1 MLSNRV
7 SGEVSMRTIEQYRA
21 HAHDC
26 LQRAHTDSNEH
37 DRPLWITLAQ
47 SWLQLAEHAD
57 RLNSERES
65 VDAERVEDDERVD
78 AA

>member
-1 MLSNRV
+1 MS
-7 SGEVSMRTIEQYRA
+7 TIEQYRA

-26 LQRAHTDSNEH
+26 LLRANSDDSDR
-37 DRPLWITLAQ
+37 DRPLWLTLAQ

-57 RLNSERES
+57 RVRGEHATAGIDPEQ
-65 VDAERVEDDERVD
+65 EDEET

>member
-1 MLSNRV
+1 
-7 SGEVSMRTIEQYRA
+7 MRTIEQYRA

-26 LQRAHTDSNEH
+26 LQRAHTDRNER
-37 DRPLWITLAQ
+37 DRPLWLTLAQ

-57 RLNSERES
+57 RLNGGRES
-65 VDAERVEDDERVD
+65 VDAEAAEDDARAEDDERVD

>member
-1 MLSNRV
+1 
-7 SGEVSMRTIEQYRA
+7 MRTIEHYRA

-26 LQRAHTDSNEH
+26 LQRAHTDANER

-47 SWLQLAEHAD
+47 SWLQLADYAD
-57 RLNSERES
+57 RLNGGRGS
-65 VDAERVEDDERVD
+65 VDAERAEDDERVD

>member
-1 MLSNRV
+1 
-7 SGEVSMRTIEQYRA
+7 MRTVEQYRA

-26 LQRAHTDSNEH
+26 LQRAYTDSNER
-37 DRPLWITLAQ
+37 DKPLWLTLAQ

-57 RLNSERES
+57 RLHSES
-65 VDAERVEDDERVD
+65 DAVDAEPVEDLETAD